1 MPETKCGFNDIPGG
15 ATGAQLLVS
24 RGPTLLVDIGFDPGY
39 NPDTPNILPVPGITS
54 VEALVDTGANISCID
69 NLLASQLNLPIVDR
83 QPIGGVGGRHIANV
97 YLAQLHVRSLNFTV
111 YGQFIGID
119 LQAGGQRHSALIG
132 RTFLAHYT
140 MTYEGRTG
148 TVILSN

>member
-1 MPETKCGFNDIPGG
+1 MVPRYFI
-15 ATGAQLLVS
+15 
-24 RGPTLLVDIGFDPGY
+24 DIGFNPGY
-39 NPDTPNILPVPGITS
+39 NSGTPNVLPVPGITL
-54 VEALVDTGANISCID
+54 VEALVDTGASISCID

-83 QPIGGVGGRHIANV
+83 QPIGGVGGRHMANV
-97 YLAQLHVRSLNFTV
+97 YLAQLHIRSLNFTV
-111 YGQFIGID
+111 YGQFIGVD